1 MKKIAILAAATC
13 MLAGTSAFAEGPSK
27 NDAATAIGNAV
38 KSIESAKSVR
48 GEWRDSYKIL
58 GKAKQAY
65 KKGDFAGAMKLAGKA
80 ERQGQMG
87 MSQAMA
93 EAHATMGK
101 DIR

>member
-1 MKKIAILAAATC
+1 MKKISILVAATC

-38 KSIESAKSVR
+38 KSIEAASAVR

-65 KKGDFAGAMKLAGKA
+65 KKGDFAEAVKLAGKA
-80 ERQGQMG
+80 ERQGEMG
-87 MSQAMA
+87 KAQAMA
-93 EAHATMGK
+93 EANAGMGK
-101 DIR
+101 DIQ